1 MDSTAKERIFT
12 GLVLV
17 FCFAILAWLNG
28 RHIGSGAGQVALYSL
43 LAFLLA
49 LAFLAGIGGL
59 ILAADKPLHSSSG
72 YLGALDAVGRG
83 FIIILPFTLLAIL
96 AEFIFKWGATQAF
109 TQAGIMTAG
118 AAVGMEV
125 MRKSGQKAKYMIAP
139 MAGAIVFSMA
149 WIGYSALFGKMVG

>member
-1 MDSTAKERIFT
+1 MDGWDKERIFT
-12 GLVLV
+12 GGVLL

-28 RHIGSGAGQVALYSL
+28 RHIGGGAGQVALYSL

-59 ILAADKPLHSSSG
+59 ILVADPPLRKSSG
-72 YLGALDAVGRG
+72 YPSALDAVGRG
-83 FIIILPFTLLAIL
+83 FLIILPFTLLAIL

-125 MRKSGQKAKYMIAP
+125 MRRSGQKIRYMIIP
-139 MAGAIVFSMA
+139 MVGAIAFSMA
-149 WIGYSALFGKMVG
+149 WIGCSALFTKAAG